1 MKRVTESQLNA
12 VVKRLNNMTGSP
24 IEPYSRT
31 IDGIVFNIG
40 HFHLDYAYGRVRL
53 VRMHNANGAIEV
65 VTKYG
70 TKRKCIDEMHAFE
83 IGFLAGLAHITRIE
97 VSHGSRII

>member
-31 IDGIVFNIG
+31 PDGFVANIG
-40 HFHLDYAYGRVRL
+40 NFHLDFAYGMVRL
-53 VRMHNANGAIEV
+53 VRMHSAGGAVNA
-65 VTKYG
+65 VTQYG
-70 TKRKCIDEMHAFE
+70 TKRECLGEMYAFE
-83 IGFLAGLAHITRIE
+83 SGYLAALVNIYK
-97 VSHGSRII
+97 

>member
-31 IDGIVFNIG
+31 PDGLVANIG
-40 HFHLDYAYGRVRL
+40 NFHLDFAYGMVRL
-53 VRMHNANGAIEV
+53 VRMHNANGAV
-65 VTKYG
+65 NAVTQYG
-70 TKRKCIDEMHAFE
+70 TKRECLGEMYAFE
-83 IGFLAGLAHITRIE
+83 SGYLAALVNIYK
-97 VSHGSRII
+97 